1 MTLENIKKNIY
12 LILLLA
18 FSLLVVWPLFLPGY
32 FSHHDDLQVMR
43 IFEMRKCFEDL
54 QIPCRWVSDM
64 GYGNGYPLFNY
75 YNPFIYYV
83 GGLLSFIFGFI
94 LSAKILFFMAA
105 LSGGISMYYLGKEIF
120 GKEAGFV
127 AAILYQFV
135 PYKALDL
142 YVRGALAESFAISIV
157 PLCFLFAYKLIR
169 EFKVRYFIILTISLA
184 ILLTSHNIM
193 TIFFIPTLILF
204 CAFWIYIEKSKL
216 FIPLILSLALGFG
229 LSAFFTIPSFFEK
242 DLVQIE
248 NLTRLDLDFRAHFV
262 SLNQLFFDRS
272 WGYGAS
278 SPGSDD
284 TISFQIGWPHWWIV
298 IASIISMAIYF
309 KERSSKY
316 ALLIL
321 LVFIVAIFMTHI
333 RSAFIWEKFTLLR
346 FVQFPWRFL
355 SVAVFSASLLG
366 GFLVS
371 STSVK
376 YKKYSMILIVT
387 LAVVLNS
394 NFFKPD
400 QFYPNLSDQQKLS
413 GQFWEQQQK
422 AAILD
427 YLPQTALK
435 PQEAAPS
442 MPIITFGQAN
452 IKDFKIRSNR
462 FEFNIDVVEEAKI
475 EVPIFDFPD
484 WQVLANDKVIPHT
497 QGTIG
502 RIAFSLDRG
511 EYLVEG
517 QFENTLIRTLSNWV
531 TIISFLLL
539 LVIIFYAKDRK
550 IFR

>member
-1 MTLENIKKNIY
+1 MVLEKIKKNIY
-12 LILLLA
+12 LVLILA
-18 FSLLVVWPLFLPGY
+18 FSLPIVWPLFMPGY

-75 YNPFIYYV
+75 YNPFIYYI
-83 GGLLSFIFGFI
+83 GGI
-94 LSAKILFFMAA
+94 LSYFLGYIGSAKALFFIAA
-105 LSGGISMYYLGKEIF
+105 LLGGISMYYLGKEIF
-120 GKEAGFV
+120 GKEAGFI
-127 AAILYQFV
+127 AAILYQFA

-142 YVRGALAESFAISIV
+142 YVRGALAESFAISLV
-157 PLCFLFAYKLIR
+157 PVCFLFAFKLIR
-169 EFKVRYFIILTISLA
+169 EFKVQSLVILTISLA

-204 CAFWIYIEKSKL
+204 CVFWIYFEKSKL
-216 FIPLILSLALGFG
+216 ILPLILSLSLGFG

-262 SLNQLFFDRS
+262 TINQLFFDRF
-272 WGYGAS
+272 WGWGSS

-298 IASIISMAIYF
+298 IASIIAMVIYF
-309 KERSSKY
+309 KARNSKY

-321 LVFIVAIFMTHI
+321 LTFIIAIFMTHI

-355 SVAVFSASLLG
+355 AVAVFSASLLG

-371 STSVK
+371 SISAK
-376 YKKYSMILIVT
+376 YQKYLMVLIVILT
-387 LAVVLNS
+387 VVLNF

-400 QFYPNLSDQQKLS
+400 KFYPNLSDQQKLS
-413 GQFWEQQQK
+413 GQLWDQQQK

-435 PQEAAPS
+435 PQEVAPS
-442 MPIITFGQAN
+442 LPTIISGKAN
-452 IKDFKIRSNR
+452 IEGFKNRSNR
-462 FEFNIDVVEEAKI
+462 FEFNIDVIEAAKI
-475 EVPIFDFPD
+475 EVPVFDFPN
-484 WQVLANDKVIPHT
+484 WQVRVNDSLVAHT

-502 RIAFSLDRG
+502 RIAFSLDKG
-511 EYLVEG
+511 EYLVG
-517 QFENTLIRTLSNWV
+517 GRFENTAIRTLSNGITLV
-531 TIISFLLL
+531 STFLLM
-539 LVIIFYAKDRK
+539 VIIFYAQSKK